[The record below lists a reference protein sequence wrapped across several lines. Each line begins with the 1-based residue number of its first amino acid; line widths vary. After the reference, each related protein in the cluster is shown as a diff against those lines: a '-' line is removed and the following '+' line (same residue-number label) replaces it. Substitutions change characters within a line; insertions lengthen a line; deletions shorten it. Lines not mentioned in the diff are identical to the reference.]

1 MTARNNLSSAFAARV
16 KAGCSKFAAG
26 KFGPRK
32 FWGGQALVLS
42 LAVAGILT
50 AQPAQA
56 HLQCV
61 PYARDASGID
71 IHGDARTWWHQANG
85 SYARGSAPK
94 VGAVMAMAASS
105 AMPLGHVAVVSKIV
119 DARHILIDQA
129 NWAGPGVIEHDVLV
143 EDASTDGDW
152 SEVRVWYAPANA
164 MGTRL
169 NPVSGFIYAPADGS
183 APDAA
188 PSSTLTT
195 STTQI
200 AAATPGTDALH
211 AFMQATDR
219 NL

>member
-1 MTARNNLSSAFAARV
+1 MTARNNLSSAFAARF
-16 KAGCSKFAAG
+16 KTACTKFTAG
-26 KFGPRK
+26 KFGR
-32 FWGGQALVLS
+32 GQALVLS
-42 LAVAGILT
+42 LALAGILT
-50 AQPAQA
+50 SQPAQA

-61 PYARDASGID
+61 PYARNASGID
-71 IHGDARTWWHQANG
+71 IHGDARTWWHQASG

-164 MGTRL
+164 MGARL
-169 NPVSGFIYAPADGS
+169 NPVSGFIYAPTDGN
-183 APDAA
+183 APDADA
-188 PSSTLTT
+188 GTTLAA
-195 STTQI
+195 STQI

-211 AFMQATDR
+211 AFMQATGR